1 MLNDLRYAI
10 RTLRQNPGFALTA
23 IISIALGIGANSTIF
38 SLADGLLLRPLPV
51 PHPSQVVTLRS
62 RTPNEYFGGLSYADY
77 ADFRDKNQ
85 SFNGL
90 VAYETAPA
98 AFARDPKAQPQ
109 LEFGYL
115 VSGNF
120 FRVLET
126 EPQLGRG
133 FDSQED
139 QVPGRDAVVVLG
151 HDFWKNEFSADASV
165 IGRRVRLNG
174 MDFTIIGVAP
184 ESFTGMDLY
193 SRPSFFV
200 PSMMG
205 PRLLASSG
213 DLLTNRAARVFTVK
227 GRLKP
232 GVSVRTADAEASAFA
247 KLLEQAYPGTNRAF
261 GAAVRTELQ
270 TETDFAEGNR
280 LLVVVLITIVLL
292 VLAIACAN
300 VANLMLSRGRA
311 RVREIAV
318 RIAVGAGRA
327 RLVRQL
333 MVESLVVALAG
344 GALGLLI
351 VEFSVPLFAL
361 IQVQAPGDA
370 PTNATIQ
377 LDLRVLWFTVL
388 VSIASAVLFGLVPA
402 LRTTKADLVSA
413 LKSGPSGNE
422 RHGGRLL
429 FGRSA
434 LVTVQI
440 AGSLL
445 VLSIG
450 AQILSGTAAMLRRGT
465 GYRISH
471 LLLMRFDP
479 SFAGYTP
486 AQTEQFYKTLLDR
499 ARTVPGVK
507 SVALTGSIPSSNFQ
521 SHGTVIPEGYQFPR
535 GTESLDVTEE
545 IVDRDYFETF
555 GIPIL
560 QGRGLL
566 PSDRTDSPGVAVVS
580 QIFAQKYLGEN
591 PVGKRLRLDGRTG
604 PWVQV
609 VGVAAN
615 TKYSFVLLPPDE
627 MVYLPL
633 AQHPQVRMTLIAQSY
648 GDDDA
653 ALAAPLRALVHSMDP
668 NLAIIG
674 VRTMEDFFEKRTMYV
689 LYMMNGIV
697 AILGLVGL
705 GLALVGLYAVVS
717 YQVARRTREIGI
729 RMALGADRRQV
740 IAAILKQAA
749 VMGLTGIGIGLVL
762 SPASRTLTAVLGSF
776 DPVLFALVTA
786 GLLFTTLAA
795 AAIPARRAAR
805 VDPMVALRQ
814 D

>member
-23 IISIALGIGANSTIF
+23 IVSVALGIGANSTIF
-38 SLADGLLLRPLPV
+38 SLADGLLFRPLPV
-51 PHPSQVVTLRS
+51 PHPSQVVTVRS
-62 RTPNEYFGGLSYADY
+62 RTPNGYFGQFSFADY
-77 ADFRDKNQ
+77 ADFRDKNR
-85 SFNGL
+85 SFSGL
-90 VAYETAPA
+90 VAYEMTPAP
-98 AFARDPKAQPQ
+98 FARDPKAQPQ
-109 LEFGYL
+109 LEYGYV

-120 FRVLET
+120 FRVLGT

-133 FDSQED
+133 FDAQED
-139 QVPGRDAVVVLG
+139 LVPGRDAVVVLA
-151 HDFWKNEFSADASV
+151 HDFWKNEFSADPSAV
-165 IGRRVRLNG
+165 GRRVRLNG
-174 MDFTIIGVAP
+174 IDFTVIGVAP
-184 ESFTGMDLY
+184 ESFTGMDLF
-193 SRPSFFV
+193 SRPSYFV

-205 PRLLASSG
+205 PRMLASSG
-213 DLLTNRAARVFTVK
+213 DLLTNRAKRVFTVK
-227 GRLKP
+227 GRLNP
-232 GVSVRTADAEASAFA
+232 GVSVRTADAEVSAFA
-247 KLLEQAYPGTNRAF
+247 KSIAQAYPVTNRAF
-261 GAAVRTELQ
+261 GAAVRTEVQ
-270 TETDFAEGNR
+270 TEMDFAEGNR
-280 LLVVVLITIVLL
+280 LLVVLLFTIVLL

-311 RVREIAV
+311 RAREIAV
-318 RIAVGAGRA
+318 RIAVGAGRG
-327 RLVRQL
+327 RLIRQL
-333 MVESLVVALAG
+333 MVESLTIALAG

-361 IQVQAPGDA
+361 IQTQAPGDA
-370 PTNATIQ
+370 PSDATIQ
-377 LDLRVLWFTVL
+377 MDLRVLWFTVL
-388 VSIASAVLFGLVPA
+388 VSIASAVLFGLAPA
-402 LRTTKADLVSA
+402 LRATKADLVSA
-413 LKSGPSGNE
+413 LKSGSSGIE

-440 AGSLL
+440 AGSL
-445 VLSIG
+445 VLLTIA
-450 AQILSGTAAMLRRGT
+450 AQMLSGTANTLRHGT
-465 GYRISH
+465 GYRTTHI
-471 LLLMRFDP
+471 LLMRFDP
-479 SFAGYTP
+479 SFAGYTT

-499 ARTVPGVK
+499 ARAVPGVK

-521 SHGTVIPEGYQFPR
+521 SHGAVIPEGYQFAR

-566 PSDRTDSPGVAVVS
+566 PSDRAYSLGVAVVS
-580 QIFAQKYLGEN
+580 QIFAEKYLGEN
-591 PVGKRLRLDGRTG
+591 AVGKRIRVDGRNS

-615 TKYSFVLLPPDE
+615 TKYSFVLMPPDA

-648 GDDDA
+648 GDAA

-705 GLALVGLYAVVS
+705 GLALVGLYAVVA

-749 VMGLTGIGIGLVL
+749 VMGLTGIGIGLAL
-762 SPASRTLTAVLGSF
+762 GPASRTLTAVFGSF

-786 GLLFTTLAA
+786 GLLLTTLAA
-795 AAIPARRAAR
+795 AAIPALRAAR